1 MSHYTPPVATT
12 ATERGLL
19 IEGEWVETGDWLEVR
34 SPYDGSLVGR
44 VARGGAGE
52 TRRAIDAAERA
63 MTEPLPAHERAAI
76 LDRTANLVADRAEEI
91 ARTICAEAGKP
102 MKAARIEAARA
113 QSTFT
118 MAAVEARKLAGE
130 VVPMDA
136 SPAGDGKV
144 ATTLRVPVGV
154 VGAISPFNFPFN
166 LVAHKV
172 APALAA
178 GCAVVLKPASQ
189 TPLSA
194 LLLAELELEAGLP
207 EGWVNVVCGSAAE
220 IGDVLVDDERVR
232 LITFTGSS
240 GVGWKLRERA
250 PRKRVNLE
258 LGNAT
263 PVIVAA
269 DADLDDVAARLAAH
283 AFSFAG
289 QSCISVQRIYVE
301 RPAYDAFLER
311 FLPRVDALV
320 VGDPTDDATD
330 VGPLI
335 SADER
340 ERVLA
345 WIEEARS
352 RGADVLAG
360 GEQDGELLRP
370 TVIGNPPPDAKVSCE
385 EVFGPVCTVTAYD
398 TLEQAIALAN
408 GTRYGLQAGIFTR
421 DVKAALR
428 AARALEFGGVTVNE
442 APTFRA
448 DQMPYGGVKDSGN
461 TREGPAYAVREMTE
475 ERLVVLQL

>member
-1 MSHYTPPVATT
+1 VSHYTQPVATT
-12 ATERGLL
+12 ATERKIL
-19 IEGEWVETGDWLEVR
+19 IGGEWIETGDWLEVL

-44 VARGGAGE
+44 VAKAGTAE
-52 TRRAIDAAERA
+52 ARRAVDAAERA
-63 MTEPLPAHERAAI
+63 MAEPIPAHDRAAI
-76 LDRTANLVADRAEEI
+76 LDRTAHLVDERSEEI
-91 ARTICAEAGKP
+91 ARTISAEAGKP

-118 MAAVEARKLAGE
+118 MAAVEARKLAGD

-136 SPAGDGKV
+136 SPAGAGKV
-144 ATTLRVPVGV
+144 ALTLRLPVGV

-194 LLLAELELEAGLP
+194 LLLAELEQEAGLP
-207 EGWVNVVCGSAAE
+207 DGWLNVVVGPASE
-220 IGDVLVDDERVR
+220 IGDVLVEDERVA

-269 DADLDDVAARLAAH
+269 DADLDDVAARLAMH

-301 RPAYDAFLER
+301 RSVYDAFLER
-311 FLPRVDALV
+311 FVPRVDALV
-320 VGDPTDDATD
+320 VGDPANDATD

-335 SADER
+335 SEADR
-340 ERVLA
+340 DRVLE
-345 WIEEARS
+345 WIEEAKAKGGRI
-352 RGADVLAG
+352 VAG
-360 GEQDGELLRP
+360 GELDGDLLRP
-370 TVIGNPPPDAKVSCE
+370 TVVADAPPDAKVSCE
-385 EVFGPVCTVTAYD
+385 EVFGPLCTVVPYD
-398 TLEQAIALAN
+398 SLDEAIGLAN
-408 GTRYGLQAGIFTR
+408 GTRYGLQAGIFTS

-428 AARALEFGGVTVNE
+428 AAHELEFGGVTVNE

>member
-1 MSHYTPPVATT
+1 VATT
-12 ATERGLL
+12 ATERKLL
-19 IEGEWVETGDWLEVR
+19 VGGQWIETGDWLEVL

-44 VARGGAGE
+44 VAKGGAE
-52 TRRAIDAAERA
+52 DARRAVDAAARA
-63 MTEPLPAHERAAI
+63 MGDPLPAHERAAI
-76 LDRTANLVADRAEEI
+76 LDRTAQLVTERAEEI
-91 ARTICAEAGKP
+91 ARTISSEAGKP

-113 QSTFT
+113 SSTFT
-118 MAAVEARKLAGE
+118 MAAVEARKLAGDA
-130 VVPMDA
+130 VPMDA
-136 SPAGDGKV
+136 SPAGVGKL
-144 ATTLRVPVGV
+144 ALTLRIPIGV

-194 LLLAELELEAGLP
+194 LLLAELETEAGLP
-207 EGWVNVVCGSAAE
+207 PGWLNVVCGSAAE
-220 IGDVLVDDERVR
+220 IGDVLVEDERVT
-232 LITFTGSS
+232 LITFTGSA

-263 PVIVAA
+263 PVVVAA
-269 DADLDDVAARLAAH
+269 DADLEDAASRLAAN

-301 RPAYDAFLER
+301 RRAYDAFLER
-311 FLPRVDALV
+311 FLPKVEALV
-320 VGDPTDDATD
+320 VGDPADDATD

-335 SADER
+335 AASER
-340 ERVLA
+340 DRVLE
-345 WIEEARS
+345 WVDEAKAT
-352 RGADVLAG
+352 GARVLTG
-360 GEQDGELLRP
+360 GELAGELLRP
-370 TVIGNPPPDAKVSCE
+370 TVIADARPDAKVACD

-398 TLEQAIALAN
+398 TLDEAIALAN
-408 GTRYGLQAGIFTR
+408 GTRYGLQAGVFTR
-421 DVKAALR
+421 DVKAALE
-428 AARALEFGGVTVNE
+428 AARRLEFGGVTINE

-448 DQMPYGGVKDSGN
+448 DQMPYGGIKDSGN
-461 TREGPAYAVREMTE
+461 TREGPAYAVSEMTE
-475 ERLVVLQL
+475 ERLVVVQL